1 MSIGSFF
8 SELFGTNNKG
18 NDSTVKYRTIKLNGS
33 SEDFDGYSARGEI
46 MRGAVDVGI
55 DYIAACVAKCEIQTY
70 KGGKYTRGKDWYRWN
85 VRPNLNQSS
94 TEFWKEVVYRLI
106 KYREVLIIPIG
117 EQLIIADSF
126 SKEEK
131 AIVPTIF
138 HSVQR
143 KGLTLNGIYN
153 STNSIYL
160 SAEHSTS
167 LSGLINGLGSVLDE
181 SLKIALKNYYMDG
194 GEHGIVTLNTDKE
207 TSDEEDEAYEEYL
220 EEYFSDFYNRKNAV
234 AVLYEGMTY
243 QSTKNNSSYK
253 NSVIT
258 DIREI
263 TKEAYSK
270 VGQALKVPPALLLG
284 DVANINE
291 TVVDNLINFAVM
303 PVLDDFVEVANA
315 VMYSPDE
322 YLHGN
327 YVKVD
332 YANIKYMDALECS
345 AAVDKLRADGIYNT
359 NELRIKFGEVPV
371 DKDFAEDYVVT
382 KNYAEAEGGE

>member
-1 MSIGSFF
+1 M
-8 SELFGTNNKG
+8 
-18 NDSTVKYRTIKLNGS
+18 
-33 SEDFDGYSARGEI
+33 
-46 MRGAVDVGI
+46 
-55 DYIAACVAKCEIQTY
+55 
-70 KGGKYTRGKDWYRWN
+70 
-85 VRPNLNQSS
+85 
-94 TEFWKEVVYRLI
+94 YRLI

-160 SAEHSTS
+160 TAEHSTS

-322 YLHGN
+322 YLQGN